1 MPLLDSGARGL
12 QWGPGPGA
20 VSTPGYIYLPMCRG
34 SLGNTGR
41 VPTENP
47 FSTRAGLRDMV
58 LGGLDDGAPL

>member
-1 MPLLDSGARGL
+1 M
-12 QWGPGPGA
+12 
-20 VSTPGYIYLPMCRG
+20 STPGYIYLPMCRG